1 MNFKVFWQPLTYVP
15 IWLSNDL
22 RAQDTSKDD
31 LVASFWV
38 KTDEQAAGPMKMLP
52 FGFKE
57 DMLKTVPSGR
67 MVSLKI

>member
-1 MNFKVFWQPLTYVP
+1 VP

-57 DMLKTVPSGR
+57 DMLKTVPRGR
-67 MVSLKI
+67 CR